1 MVKIR
6 TLPALT
12 RVVVLESQLTFF
24 ADVTPS
30 IIRWSSGYIAA
41 FDESESAYSRSLHH
55 YLFLQV
61 SSPTTMAEIRT
72 PRTFDISDR
81 TGRIRP
87 GMITAPDTA
96 RNATFK
102 PKTPFYPDLQTIK
115 KWITNTANVSWA
127 TGRP

>member
-1 MVKIR
+1 MLLPPSYDGVPDSTLQLPTRVNLLESSTLLPRAGQSAQHHMVKIR

-41 FDESESAYSRSLHH
+41 FDESEFAYSRSLHH

-72 PRTFDISDR
+72 PRTFDISD
-81 TGRIRP
+81 
-87 GMITAPDTA
+87 
-96 RNATFK
+96 
-102 PKTPFYPDLQTIK
+102 
-115 KWITNTANVSWA
+115 
-127 TGRP
+127 